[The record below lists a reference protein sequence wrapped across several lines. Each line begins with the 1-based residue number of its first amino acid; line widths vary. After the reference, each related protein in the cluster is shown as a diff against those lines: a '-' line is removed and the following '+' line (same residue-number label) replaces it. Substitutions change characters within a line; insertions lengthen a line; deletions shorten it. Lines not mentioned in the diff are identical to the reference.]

1 MQTPLLQPAELAAL
15 SAVLSYWE
23 GHWDWECP
31 TLLGLELDEYR
42 AAVAT
47 WRDTSDLAVPQVAFA
62 LLGALRELLYG
73 ASAVTA
79 DAVPHIVGLTKAD
92 LVALEHRVGPCLL
105 NVVNKRTA

>member
-1 MQTPLLQPAELAAL
+1 VQTPLLQPAELAAL

-62 LLGALRELLYG
+62 LRRYPTSTRAAFLLYYMREHARGLKAGSTISLDQMSQG
-73 ASAVTA
+73 A
-79 DAVPHIVGLTKAD
+79 
-92 LVALEHRVGPCLL
+92 
-105 NVVNKRTA
+105 